1 MPANEPV
8 WTSDSLG
15 APHDVTDKA
24 GRVRRMFN
32 AIAPRYELIN
42 SLFSVG
48 RDAYWRRRAVQLAAV
63 HPDDL
68 VLDIACGTGDFART
82 FCEAGP
88 LGVIGCDFAHEML
101 RYAKGRKGRK
111 GVRKILCEAPFGP
124 FRQNLPDTFSPFSPR
139 WCEADALRLPFPDG
153 SFSITSCAFGVRNFD
168 DLDAGLAE
176 MSRVLRPGGRAVILE
191 FTRPG
196 NALVRRLYEI
206 YSTRL
211 MPAAASLISGDRS
224 GAYRYLPRSV
234 VSFLSVEQM
243 CTRLLAAGFGRPTAT
258 PLTGGIVTVYI
269 ATRD

>member
-1 MPANEPV
+1 
-8 WTSDSLG
+8 
-15 APHDVTDKA
+15 
-24 GRVRRMFN
+24 MFN

-42 SLFSVG
+42 SLFSMG

-63 HPDDL
+63 RPDDL
-68 VLDIACGTGDFART
+68 VLDIACGTGDFARA

-88 LGVIGCDFAHEML
+88 RGVVGCDFAHEML
-101 RYAKGRKGRK
+101 RYAKRKK
-111 GVRKILCEAPFGP
+111 GVRKILPERPGGCFA
-124 FRQNLPDTFSPFSPR
+124 QNLPDTFSSPRKKLPDTFFPFSPR
-139 WCEADALRLPFPDG
+139 WCEADALRLPFADG
-153 SFSITSCAFGVRNFD
+153 SSSITSCAFGVRNFD

-206 YSTRL
+206 YSTHL

-243 CTRLLAAGFGRPTAT
+243 CMRLLAAGFGRPTAT